1 MSKALKA
8 VQKGFTI
15 IELLIVIAI
24 IAILALFV
32 INNIQGGQAKARDQ
46 QRVND
51 VNAIKNKLEDVYNE
65 KSSYPLTADTTTL
78 EGIEEGALKDPI
90 GNQDIS
96 NNAAVATM
104 SATDGV
110 TAPKDTGTT
119 AGYVYIPVGCDGD
132 ECSGYV
138 IKAGVEKGTDAI
150 PVDTGY
156 IVKSLNQPN

>member
-1 MSKALKA
+1 MSKTLKA

-51 VNAIKNKLEDVYNE
+51 INALKNKLEDIYNE
-65 KSSYPLTADTTTL
+65 TSSYPSTVTALTL
-78 EGIEEGALKDPI
+78 PGVEEGALKDPI
-90 GNQDIS
+90 GNQDIA
-96 NNAAVATM
+96 NNAAVADM
-104 SATDGV
+104 AAAEG
-110 TAPKDTGTT
+110 TASPDDNGTT
-119 AGYVYIPVGCDGD
+119 AGYLYIPVACTGT

-138 IKAGVEKGTDAI
+138 LKANVEKDSDAI
-150 PVDTGY
+150 TGTY
-156 IVKSLNQPN
+156 VAKSLNQPN